1 MHDMSRKTITV
12 VFCDMVGSTALSE
25 RLDAEALRHVMLRY
39 YDLLR
44 ACLERHGGTV
54 EKFIGDAV
62 MAVFGIPVVHEDDAL
77 RAARA
82 ALDMLAAVEESG
94 EELERETGA
103 RIAVRIGIH
112 TGEVVTS
119 GAADAG
125 HALVSGEAVNVA
137 ARLEQHAPAGQI
149 LIGADTHGLI
159 AAHAE
164 TTEVEPLTVRGKSEP
179 VPAWR
184 LTGIRDEA
192 RALAGPPGA
201 PMVDRGDELAQLRM
215 AFARVVRDRSCHLVT
230 LFGDPGV
237 GKSRLARAFA
247 AEAERDGA
255 LVAGAHCPPYGSAGP
270 LAPLAPLLTQALGGV
285 RTVAS
290 GQPAASGA
298 CDRKAEGRP
307 RGGTSRTESGGG
319 PTWTGPTTQRA
330 CVPGVAGPAGLCGH
344 PLGPNPR
351 ARLAEVL
358 GGGEA
363 ERDAATALARLAR
376 TGVSGTS
383 FDETRWAL
391 QLLCTALAG
400 TRPLVAVVDDL
411 HWAHEDLL
419 GALDH
424 LADWVQGAPV
434 LLLCVAR
441 PDLLERHPHWGSG
454 KLNATALV
462 VPPLAAD
469 DCRELVLRLYEPA
482 ADPEV
487 VPHATATAHDE
498 IVERLVHRSEG
509 NPLFVEQIVGMVSE
523 SDDPRFVPPSVRAVV
538 AARLDRLEPAERAV
552 LECAAVTG
560 AEFTAADL
568 TALLPP
574 GAGPVEHAVRTLVRR
589 RLLEAAGAHA
599 PAEPGAA
606 RWRFVSQLIRDE
618 VYSGMSK
625 LVRARQHERFAEYH
639 AERAPDGHHTIGTHL
654 EEAFRLRLDL
664 GPADASARSTG
675 ARAADHLA
683 AAGTAALG
691 RGDVRWAV
699 DLLRRALALTDAL
712 PEPQPHAALAVRTA
726 LAEARLAAG
735 DAAEAVGALRQL
747 LTDARAAGDRGVE
760 ARVRLQLA
768 YLEPG
773 ADGFGTVLDAARD
786 AVAVFTGS
794 DDALGLARAWLAIG
808 QERQSR
814 SRHGEAA
821 RHLTRALH
829 ESVRAGAG
837 LERAGILGAL
847 AVSLWLGPE
856 PAPVALSR
864 CGAFLDDLLAGRRM
878 ARATVSCPM
887 AALLA
892 MRGDHTEARRL
903 LADAVRTLS
912 DLGHLFAVPAVHL
925 FQATVEESAGCW
937 DDAIRLL
944 RAARTE
950 LERLG
955 DGQLHA
961 TATRDLARV
970 LLSRGGAEDEVARL
984 VGGLLDT
991 DLDALPAAAADV
1003 HGIRA
1008 RLAAA
1013 DGDEATAA
1021 RHLDRALDAARR
1033 TDAPVCLAGAEFDRA
1048 EALAALGR
1056 EREAVAAAG
1065 EARRRFTAKGHLVGA
1080 ARASAFAAALGDTGP
1095 LGGPDTRGGTG
1106 T

>member
-1 MHDMSRKTITV
+1 MSRKTITV

-82 ALDMLAAVEESG
+82 ALDMLAAVGESG

-237 GKSRLARAFA
+237 GKSKLARAFA

-270 LAPLAPLLTQALGGV
+270 LAPLAPLLTQA
-285 RTVAS
+285 
-290 GQPAASGA
+290 
-298 CDRKAEGRP
+298 
-307 RGGTSRTESGGG
+307 
-319 PTWTGPTTQRA
+319 
-330 CVPGVAGPAGLCGH
+330 
-344 PLGPNPR
+344 LGPNPR

-441 PDLLERHPHWGSG
+441 PDLLERHPQWGSG

-482 ADPEV
+482 AGPEV
-487 VPHATATAHDE
+487 VPHAATVAHDE
-498 IVERLVHRSEG
+498 VVERLVHRSEG

-568 TALLPP
+568 TSLLPP

-599 PAEPGAA
+599 PTEPGAA

-664 GPADASARSTG
+664 GPADDTARSTG

-712 PEPQPHAALAVRTA
+712 PEPQPHAGLAVRTA

-821 RHLTRALH
+821 RQLTRALH

-892 MRGDHTEARRL
+892 MRGDHPEARRL

-1013 DGDEATAA
+1013 DGDAATAA
-1021 RHLDRALDAARR
+1021 HHLDQALDAARG
-1033 TDAPVCLAGAEFDRA
+1033 TDSPVCLAGAEFDRA
-1048 EALAALGR
+1048 KALAALGR

-1065 EARRRFTAKGHLVGA
+1065 EARRHFIAKGHLVGA
-1080 ARASAFAAALGDTGP
+1080 ERAAAFAATLGD
-1095 LGGPDTRGGTG
+1095 RGTG

>member
-44 ACLERHGGTV
+44 VCLERHGGTV

-159 AAHAE
+159 AARAE
-164 TTEVEPLTVRGKSEP
+164 TVPVEPLTVRGKSEP

-192 RALAGPPGA
+192 RALAGPPGV

-215 AFARVVRDRSCHLVT
+215 AFARVARDRSCHLVT

-270 LAPLAPLLTQALGGV
+270 LAPLAPLLTQALG
-285 RTVAS
+285 
-290 GQPAASGA
+290 
-298 CDRKAEGRP
+298 
-307 RGGTSRTESGGG
+307 
-319 PTWTGPTTQRA
+319 
-330 CVPGVAGPAGLCGH
+330 
-344 PLGPNPR
+344 PNPQG
-351 ARLAEVL
+351 RLAEVL
-358 GGGEA
+358 GGGAA

-400 TRPLVAVVDDL
+400 TRPLVVVVDDL

-441 PDLLERHPHWGSG
+441 PDLLERHPRWGSG

-469 DCRELVLRLYEPA
+469 DCRELVLRLYEPVGA
-482 ADPEV
+482 DDPEV
-487 VPHATATAHDE
+487 VPHAVAAAE
-498 IVERLVHRSEG
+498 QEQIVERLVHRSEG

-568 TALLPP
+568 TALLPA

-589 RLLEAAGAHA
+589 RLLEAAGQDL
-599 PAEPGAA
+599 GAA

-625 LVRARQHERFAEYH
+625 LVRARQHERFAEYG
-639 AERAPDGHHTIGTHL
+639 AERAPEDHHTIGTHL

-664 GPADASARSTG
+664 GPADATARSTG

-699 DLLRRALALTDAL
+699 DLLRRALALTAAL
-712 PEPQPHAALAVRTA
+712 PEPQPHAGLAVRTA

-747 LTDARAAGDRGVE
+747 LADARAAGDRGVE

-768 YLEPG
+768 YLDPSSLEPG
-773 ADGFGTVLDAARD
+773 ADGFGAVLDVARD

-821 RHLTRALH
+821 RYLTRALH

-837 LERAGILGAL
+837 LERAGSLGAL

-856 PAPVALSR
+856 PAPVALRR
-864 CGAFLDDLLAGRRM
+864 CGEFLDDLLAGRRM

-892 MRGDHTEARRL
+892 MRGDHAEARRL

-944 RAARTE
+944 RAARAE

-970 LLSRGGAEDEVARL
+970 LLSRGGAEDEVTRL

-991 DLDALPAAAADV
+991 GLDALPAAAADV

-1013 DGDEATAA
+1013 VGDAATAA
-1021 RHLDRALDAARR
+1021 HHLDQAIDAARR
-1033 TDAPVCLAGAEFDRA
+1033 TDSPVCLAGAELDRA
-1048 EALAALGR
+1048 QAAAALGR

-1065 EARRRFTAKGHLVGA
+1065 EARRHFTAKGHLVGA
-1080 ARASAFAAALGDTGP
+1080 ERAAAFAAAPGGDAT
-1095 LGGPDTRGGTG
+1095 
-1106 T
+1106 

>member
-1 MHDMSRKTITV
+1 MDLPSIDLLSFDLLSFDLAEGGAVHDMSRKTITV

-192 RALAGPPGA
+192 RTLAGPPGV

-285 RTVAS
+285 RTVA
-290 GQPAASGA
+290 
-298 CDRKAEGRP
+298 
-307 RGGTSRTESGGG
+307 
-319 PTWTGPTTQRA
+319 
-330 CVPGVAGPAGLCGH
+330 GPAGLGAH

-400 TRPLVAVVDDL
+400 NRPLVAVVDDL

-441 PDLLERHPHWGSG
+441 PDLLERHPQWGSG

-487 VPHATATAHDE
+487 VPHATTVAHDE
-498 IVERLVHRSEG
+498 VVERLVHRSEG

-589 RLLEAAGAHA
+589 RLLEAAGAPA
-599 PAEPGAA
+599 PTEPGAA

-664 GPADASARSTG
+664 GPADATARSTG

-691 RGDVRWAV
+691 RG
-699 DLLRRALALTDAL
+699 
-712 PEPQPHAALAVRTA
+712 
-726 LAEARLAAG
+726 
-735 DAAEAVGALRQL
+735 
-747 LTDARAAGDRGVE
+747 
-760 ARVRLQLA
+760 
-768 YLEPG
+768 
-773 ADGFGTVLDAARD
+773 
-786 AVAVFTGS
+786 
-794 DDALGLARAWLAIG
+794 
-808 QERQSR
+808 
-814 SRHGEAA
+814 
-821 RHLTRALH
+821 
-829 ESVRAGAG
+829 
-837 LERAGILGAL
+837 
-847 AVSLWLGPE
+847 
-856 PAPVALSR
+856 
-864 CGAFLDDLLAGRRM
+864 
-878 ARATVSCPM
+878 
-887 AALLA
+887 
-892 MRGDHTEARRL
+892 
-903 LADAVRTLS
+903 
-912 DLGHLFAVPAVHL
+912 
-925 FQATVEESAGCW
+925 
-937 DDAIRLL
+937 
-944 RAARTE
+944 
-950 LERLG
+950 
-955 DGQLHA
+955 
-961 TATRDLARV
+961 
-970 LLSRGGAEDEVARL
+970 
-984 VGGLLDT
+984 
-991 DLDALPAAAADV
+991 
-1003 HGIRA
+1003 
-1008 RLAAA
+1008 
-1013 DGDEATAA
+1013 
-1021 RHLDRALDAARR
+1021 
-1033 TDAPVCLAGAEFDRA
+1033 
-1048 EALAALGR
+1048 
-1056 EREAVAAAG
+1056 
-1065 EARRRFTAKGHLVGA
+1065 
-1080 ARASAFAAALGDTGP
+1080 
-1095 LGGPDTRGGTG
+1095 
-1106 T
+1106 

>member
-1 MHDMSRKTITV
+1 VHDMSRKTITV

-164 TTEVEPLTVRGKSEP
+164 TAAVEPLTVRGKSEP

-192 RALAGPPGA
+192 RALAGPPGV

-270 LAPLAPLLTQALGGV
+270 LAPLAPLLTQALG
-285 RTVAS
+285 S
-290 GQPAASGA
+290 
-298 CDRKAEGRP
+298 D
-307 RGGTSRTESGGG
+307 
-319 PTWTGPTTQRA
+319 
-330 CVPGVAGPAGLCGH
+330 
-344 PLGPNPR
+344 PR

-391 QLLCTALAG
+391 QLLCTALAA

-441 PDLLERHPHWGSG
+441 PDLLERHPQWGSG

-487 VPHATATAHDE
+487 VPHATAVAHDE
-498 IVERLVHRSEG
+498 VVERLVHRSEG

-599 PAEPGAA
+599 PTEPGAA

-625 LVRARQHERFAEYH
+625 LVRARQHERFAGYH

-664 GPADASARSTG
+664 GPADDAARSTG
-675 ARAADHLA
+675 ARAAGHLA

-699 DLLRRALALTDAL
+699 DLLRRALALTESRTGAAPDL
-712 PEPQPHAALAVRTA
+712 HAGLAVRTA

-794 DDALGLARAWLAIG
+794 DDALGLARARLALG

-892 MRGDHTEARRL
+892 MRGDHAEARRL

-1013 DGDEATAA
+1013 DGDAATAA
-1021 RHLDRALDAARR
+1021 HHLDRALDAARR
-1033 TDAPVCLAGAEFDRA
+1033 TDSPVCLAGAAFDRA
-1048 EALAALGR
+1048 KALAALGR

-1080 ARASAFAAALGDTGP
+1080 ERASAFAAALGGTA
-1095 LGGPDTRGGTG
+1095 GGTG

>member
-1 MHDMSRKTITV
+1 MSRKTITV

-44 ACLERHGGTV
+44 TCLERHGGTV

-159 AAHAE
+159 AARAE

-192 RALAGPPGA
+192 RALAGPPGV

-247 AEAERDGA
+247 AEVRRDGA

-270 LAPLAPLLTQALGGV
+270 LAPLAPLVTHA
-285 RTVAS
+285 
-290 GQPAASGA
+290 
-298 CDRKAEGRP
+298 
-307 RGGTSRTESGGG
+307 
-319 PTWTGPTTQRA
+319 
-330 CVPGVAGPAGLCGH
+330 
-344 PLGPNPR
+344 LGPNPR

-358 GGGEA
+358 GGGDA

-424 LADWVQGAPV
+424 LADWVQGVPV

-441 PDLLERHPHWGSG
+441 PDLLERHPRWGSG

-469 DCRELVLRLYEPA
+469 DCRELVRRLYEPDGA
-482 ADPEV
+482 GDPEV
-487 VPHATATAHDE
+487 VPHAAAVAEHERT
-498 IVERLVHRSEG
+498 VERLVHRSEG

-568 TALLPP
+568 TALLPA

-589 RLLEAAGAHA
+589 RLLEAAGQD
-599 PAEPGAA
+599 PGAT

-625 LVRARQHERFAEYH
+625 LVRARQHERFADYR
-639 AERAPDGHHTIGTHL
+639 AELAPEDHHTIGTHL

-664 GPADASARSTG
+664 GPADATARGTG

-691 RGDVRWAV
+691 RGDVGWAV

-712 PEPQPHAALAVRTA
+712 PDPRLHAGLAVRTA

-747 LTDARAAGDRGVE
+747 LADARAAGERGVE

-768 YLEPG
+768 YLAPAHLGPG
-773 ADGFGTVLDAARD
+773 ADGFGAVLDAARD

-821 RHLTRALH
+821 RYLTRALH

-837 LERAGILGAL
+837 LERAGSLGAL

-856 PAPVALSR
+856 PAPVALRR
-864 CGAFLDDLLAGRRM
+864 CGAYLDDLLAGRRM

-892 MRGDHTEARRL
+892 MCGDHAEARRL

-944 RAARTE
+944 RAARAE

-991 DLDALPAAAADV
+991 GLDALPAAAADV

-1013 DGDEATAA
+1013 DGDAATAA
-1021 RHLDRALDAARR
+1021 HHLDQALDAARR
-1033 TDAPVCLAGAEFDRA
+1033 TDSPVCLAGAEFDRA
-1048 EALAALGR
+1048 QAAAALGR
-1056 EREAVAAAG
+1056 EGEAMAAAA
-1065 EARRRFTAKGHLVGA
+1065 EARRHFTAKGHLVGA
-1080 ARASAFAAALGDTGP
+1080 QRASAFAAALGGDTG
-1095 LGGPDTRGGTG
+1095 
-1106 T
+1106 